1 VKKLILLLVA
11 ALGGYAAYKK
21 SQQSKTGQD
30 SWAEAVDRVPDGDP
44 GR

>member
-1 VKKLILLLVA
+1 VKKLILVLVA

-21 SQQSKTGQD
+21 SRQNTKQD
-30 SWAEAVDRVPDGDP
+30 MWAEAVDEVPNGDP